1 MTGRILAIT
10 VAECRIALRNRWIIT
25 AVALL
30 TAFGLILAF
39 AGSAP
44 SGTVDV
50 DRLTVTASSLT
61 TLAVYLVPLI
71 ALLLSF
77 DAFAGETERGTLPLL
92 MTYPLARWEVL
103 AGKFIAQLAVLSL
116 ATVVGFGVT
125 TASVWLT
132 DGVTIEGI
140 LQIVRLS
147 WTAILLGA
155 GFLAVGNVLSAS
167 VEQPGTAASLAI
179 AVWVVAVVM
188 FDVVLLGAVVADDGG
203 MFTKSI
209 FPWLLVASPTD
220 AFRLFNLMAIESG
233 LSNGDLGT
241 ALEAQVV
248 PVFAPLASLLL
259 WPFAMLGLA
268 ALILRRFE
276 P

>member
-1 MTGRILAIT
+1 MIVHVAAIAAT
-10 VAECRIALRNRWIIT
+10 EFRIALRNRWIVT
-25 AVALL
+25 AAALL

-44 SGTVDV
+44 TGSVDV

-77 DAFAGETERGTLPLL
+77 DGFAGETERGTLPLL
-92 MTYPLARWEVL
+92 ITYPLARWEILV
-103 AGKFIAQLAVLSL
+103 GKFVAQLAVLSL
-116 ATVVGFGVT
+116 ALIVGFGVT
-125 TASVWLT
+125 TACVWLT
-132 DGVTIEGI
+132 EGVAAHGI
-140 LQIVRLS
+140 MQVVRLC

-155 GFLAVGNVLSAS
+155 GFLAVGNALSVS
-167 VEQPGTAASLAI
+167 VRQPGTAASLAI
-179 AVWVVAVVM
+179 AIWVIAVVM

-203 MFTKSI
+203 TFTKTI

-220 AFRLFNLMAIESG
+220 AFRLFNLIAIEAG
-233 LSNGDLGT
+233 LSNNLAGATQAEVIPSL
-241 ALEAQVV
+241 
-248 PVFAPLASLLL
+248 APLASLIL
-259 WPFAMLGLA
+259 WPAAMLALA
-268 ALILRRFE
+268 AFVLRRFE